1 MGVVF
6 SMGDVDQ
13 YNSVPGWQERT
24 IYRARWYIGMSSAS
38 YTADPGSNPS
48 ASTKMECLIFGYGCV
63 GYENDCG
70 EIERTEINIGHRHIK
85 IIAVTAQ

>member
-1 MGVVF
+1 MWINIIVCQG
-6 SMGDVDQ
+6 GRK
-13 YNSVPGWQERT
+13 GL
-24 IYRARWYIGMSSAS
+24 YIGRDG
-38 YTADPGSNPS
+38 TLVCHPLPADPGSNPS